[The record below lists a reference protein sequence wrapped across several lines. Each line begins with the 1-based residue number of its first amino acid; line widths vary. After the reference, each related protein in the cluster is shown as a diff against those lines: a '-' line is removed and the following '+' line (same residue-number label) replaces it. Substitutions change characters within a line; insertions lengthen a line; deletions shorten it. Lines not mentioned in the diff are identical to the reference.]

1 MRRRAGS
8 RRPSPLAG
16 AGRSAAPTWPAPS
29 PRRSSWRARTARRS
43 RSWPA
48 RPPSGKRSKGSRER
62 PGVVGRGARRVAAG
76 AALLG
81 AGGLIYAREVETR
94 RVEVRSVEL
103 TLPRLAPEFDGY
115 RIVQFGDLHLDDW
128 SRPERLHRIVEKVN
142 EQRPDLGAITGDFG
156 SYSARAFDAERL
168 IAALRGLRA
177 RDGCAAILGNH
188 DYLTD
193 VKLVRHCIREGGVT
207 ELINGV
213 LTLKRGD
220 AALHFAGIDDVM
232 EGRSRLDLVL
242 QKLPESG
249 AAILLAHEPDF
260 ADVSAATGRFDL
272 QLSGHSHG
280 GQIGVPLLRRLVLP
294 PFSQRY
300 TRGLY
305 EVGGMVLY
313 TNRGLGFV
321 HLRLRFL
328 CRPEITVLTLRSP
341 EG

>member
-1 MRRRAGS
+1 
-8 RRPSPLAG
+8 
-16 AGRSAAPTWPAPS
+16 
-29 PRRSSWRARTARRS
+29 
-43 RSWPA
+43 
-48 RPPSGKRSKGSRER
+48 
-62 PGVVGRGARRVAAG
+62 VAA
-76 AALLG
+76 ATLLG
-81 AGGLIYAREVETR
+81 WVLYARQVETR
-94 RVEVRSVEL
+94 RLEVKHVAL

-115 RIVQFGDLHLDDW
+115 RLVQMGDLHLDDW
-128 SRPERLHRIVEKVN
+128 VNPERLKEIAQKVN
-142 EQRPDLGAITGDFG
+142 EQSPDLLAITGDFA
-156 SYSARAFDAERL
+156 SYSAEQLDARVL
-168 IAALRGLRA
+168 IEALSGFRA
-177 RDGCAAILGNH
+177 RDACVAVLGNH

-193 VKLVRHCIREGGVT
+193 VKLVRRCIREAGVT

-213 LTLKRGD
+213 ITLKRGES
-220 AALHFAGIDDVM
+220 ALHVAGIDDVM

-242 QKLPESG
+242 RELPESG

-280 GQIGVPLLRRLVLP
+280 GQIGIPLLRRLVLP

-305 EVGGMVLY
+305 EVGGMILY

-328 CRPEITVLTLRSP
+328 CRPEITVFTLRSP
-341 EG
+341 FGPQE